1 MFHVRKYVCTCSL
14 DPPPSIRSHNAE
26 HLILQVWELM
36 VGRGQILAFISAVRS
51 DKDNLPVDSI
61 SPGFGSMYASLTI
74 IVKVSEARGLYSW
87 KFLVDKASDNF
98 YFLLMSNKYRWSLG
112 YSKARYLQNLCGEF
126 KTSLC
131 NLAAYLAVFEL
142 WSIIFY
148 HRKIVHNFACVL
160 CFAIAWY
167 LRYVG

>member
-1 MFHVRKYVCTCSL
+1 
-14 DPPPSIRSHNAE
+14 
-26 HLILQVWELM
+26 M

-98 YFLLMSNKYRWSLG
+98 YFLLMSNKY
-112 YSKARYLQNLCGEF
+112 
-126 KTSLC
+126 
-131 NLAAYLAVFEL
+131 
-142 WSIIFY
+142 
-148 HRKIVHNFACVL
+148 H
-160 CFAIAWY
+160 
-167 LRYVG
+167 